1 MVANNSMEVHIAHAF
16 KVMTLNNEK
25 ELETQKQLYSL
36 ETF

>member
-1 MVANNSMEVHIAHAF
+1 MVGNNSMEVRIAHAF
-16 KVMTLNNEK
+16 KVMTLSNEK